1 MCTLIEKNILEKQNI
16 KTRSYKMA
24 HYRYKAKVTDDL
36 EDAHDIV
43 KNVGRM
49 LNEGKIDKKST
60 LNNLSRA
67 LKKIESAKYYVERE

>member
-1 MCTLIEKNILEKQNI
+1 MCTLIEKNILEKQNT

-43 KNVGRM
+43 KQVGKM
-49 LNEGKIDKKST
+49 IMEGKTDVNSAID
-60 LNNLSRA
+60 NLRRA
-67 LKKIESAKYYVERE
+67 VAKLESAKYYIDRE